1 MTKKSCKIKL
11 SIIAVLTIVGLVL
24 TFVSFVVPF
33 TNTTYN
39 GFFNAINYGYDVSGG
54 KLAVYTVNDE
64 SLTEY
69 EKSKK
74 LENTATKLNSYF
86 EALGFNVSKQ
96 GNDIRIEVSS
106 TDYVKLEELYR
117 TYNIDI
123 LSLLGSESGITFSSD
138 SSTYNKDGYVDG
150 SHIVNCS
157 YSYVNGYWGVKI
169 EFDEEGK
176 SLFRSLTGSNTTI
189 YMFVNSETSGQSI
202 ESTYWGG
209 GEASSITLYYDNQQ
223 VAQAINYEIA
233 ALAKPVKLTQVSN
246 NVITAGLNTSVK
258 SVLGNQTTLLLIAL
272 VVLFVASLVFLSIR
286 YKMFG
291 VLSIMASLIFVVVYS
306 FLLQSIPLVLMD
318 FNGVLGVLFTYVALI
333 IGMVEI
339 FEKIRSEYAVGKK
352 IPNSVRSGFKKN
364 VLPTLEKYV
373 FGIIFFA
380 IFYIVGSVGLKTFA
394 VCAFVGLFV
403 NYFILFA
410 ILRGIVALY
419 IPINSTNKKA
429 YNLKREAVKDE
440 I

>member
-11 SIIAVLTIVGLVL
+11 WIIAVLTIVGLVL

-54 KLAVYTVNDE
+54 KLAVYTLNDD

-74 LENTATKLNSYF
+74 LENTAAKLNEYF
-86 EALGFNVSKQ
+86 EKLGFNVSKQ
-96 GNDIRIEVSS
+96 GNDIRIEISS
-106 TDYVKLEELYR
+106 SDYVKVEDLYSR
-117 TYNIDI
+117 YNIDVF
-123 LSLLGSESGITFSSD
+123 SLIGSESGITFSSD
-138 SSTYNKDGYVDG
+138 SSTYNKEGYVDG
-150 SHIVNCS
+150 SHIEKCS

-176 SLFRSLTGSNTTI
+176 TLFRDLTGNNTTI
-189 YMFVNSETSGQSI
+189 YMFVNTTSSGQSI
-202 ESTYWGG
+202 ESDYWGG
-209 GEASSITLYYDNQQ
+209 GEASSITLFYDNAQ
-223 VAQAINYEIA
+223 VAQAINYQIA

-246 NVITAGLNTSVK
+246 NVISAGLNSSAKT
-258 SVLGNQTTLLLIAL
+258 VLGNETTLLCIAL
-272 VVLFVASLVFLSIR
+272 AVLFVAALTFLSLR

-291 VLSIMASLIFVVVYS
+291 ILSIMASLIFVVVYS

-318 FNGVLGVLFTYVALI
+318 FNGVMGVLFTFVILMV
-333 IGMVEI
+333 GMVEI
-339 FEKIRSEYAVGKK
+339 FEKIRFEYSVGKK

-373 FGIIFFA
+373 FGLIFCA
-380 IFYIVGSVGLKTFA
+380 ILYIVGSVGLKAFA

-403 NYFILFA
+403 NYFILFV
-410 ILRGIVALY
+410 ILRGIIALY
-419 IPINSTNKKA
+419 IPINSTNKDA
-429 YNLKREAVKDE
+429 YNLKREAVKNE